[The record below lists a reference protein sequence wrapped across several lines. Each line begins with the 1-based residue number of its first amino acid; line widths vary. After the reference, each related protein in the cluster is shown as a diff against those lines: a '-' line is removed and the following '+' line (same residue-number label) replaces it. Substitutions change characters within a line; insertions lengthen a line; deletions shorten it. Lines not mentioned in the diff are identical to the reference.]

1 MITSCFQLVGR
12 HQNRHNITDMKF
24 GRTIKL
30 FLIDGDTNGRL
41 TCELSNWTGKAYKLP
56 RNLIKIC
63 TDRPE
68 IQTTGVYMLLNKST
82 DLSKKG
88 QLYIGEAEN
97 IFNRIT
103 QHVKEKD
110 FWNEAIVFISKDDN
124 LNKAHIKYLENR
136 LHDIACSANR
146 YELINNQKPTQSSI
160 SESDKSEMEEFLSN
174 ILTLV
179 STLGYNAFE
188 QIRQADT
195 KLLPDKEEDLFYISA
210 TRGAN
215 ATGKT
220 TSEGFVVF
228 ENSQVADPITNS
240 YPKTMQKLRDTLISD
255 GVIVKENDKLIMK
268 RDYLFS
274 SSSSAAMIIMGRSAN
289 GLTEWKMKSGKTL
302 QNFETGENN

>member
-1 MITSCFQLVGR
+1 
-12 HQNRHNITDMKF
+12 MKF
-24 GRTIKL
+24 GKTIKL

-56 RNLIKIC
+56 RNLIKTC

-68 IQTTGVYMLLNKST
+68 IQTTGVYMLLNKCA
-82 DLSKKG
+82 DLSEKG

-97 IFNRIT
+97 IFNRLT

-136 LHDIACSANR
+136 LHDIAYSANR

-160 SESDKSEMEEFLSN
+160 SESDKAEMEEFLAN
-174 ILTLV
+174 ILTLI

-188 QIRQADT
+188 KIRQADT
-195 KLLPDKEEDLFYISA
+195 KVQPDKEEDLFYITA
-210 TRGAN
+210 ARGAN
-215 ATGKT
+215 GVGKT

-240 YPKTMQKLRDTLISD
+240 YPKTMQKLRDTLISE
-255 GVIVKENDKLIMK
+255 GVIVEKNDKLIMK

-302 QNFETGENN
+302 QDFETGENN

>member
-1 MITSCFQLVGR
+1 
-12 HQNRHNITDMKF
+12 MKF
-24 GRTIKL
+24 GKTIKL

-68 IQTTGVYMLLNKST
+68 IQTTGVYMLLNKSA
-82 DLSKKG
+82 DLSEKG

-97 IFNRIT
+97 IFNRLT

-160 SESDKSEMEEFLSN
+160 SESDKAEMEEFLAN

-188 QIRQADT
+188 QIRQADI
-195 KLLPDKEEDLFYISA
+195 KVQPDKEEDLFYISA

-215 ATGKT
+215 GIGKT

-240 YPKTMQKLRDTLISD
+240 YPKTMQKLRDTLISE

-302 QNFETGENN
+302 QDYESGESN

>member
-1 MITSCFQLVGR
+1 
-12 HQNRHNITDMKF
+12 MKF

-56 RNLIKIC
+56 RNLIRIC

-82 DLSKKG
+82 DLSIKG

-97 IFNRIT
+97 IFNRLT
-103 QHVKEKD
+103 QHIKEKD

-136 LHDIACSANR
+136 LHDIAWSANR

-195 KLLPDKEEDLFYISA
+195 KVQPDKEEDLFYISA

-215 ATGKT
+215 GIGKT

-240 YPKTMQKLRDTLISD
+240 YPKTMQKLRDTLISE
-255 GVIVKENDKLIMK
+255 GVIVKENDNLIMK
-268 RDYLFS
+268 RDYLFC

-302 QNFETGENN
+302 QDFESGENN

>member
-1 MITSCFQLVGR
+1 
-12 HQNRHNITDMKF
+12 MKF
-24 GRTIKL
+24 GKTIKL

-68 IQTTGVYMLLNKST
+68 IQTTGVYILLNKSA
-82 DLSKKG
+82 DLSEKG

-97 IFNRIT
+97 IFNRLT

-110 FWNEAIVFISKDDN
+110 FWNEAIIFISKDDN

-136 LHDIACSANR
+136 LHDIASSANR

-160 SESDKSEMEEFLSN
+160 SESDKAEMEEFLAN

-188 QIRQADT
+188 RIRQADT
-195 KLLPDKEEDLFYISA
+195 KVLPDKEKDLFFITA

-215 ATGKT
+215 GIGKT

-228 ENSQVADPITNS
+228 ENSKVADPVTNS
-240 YPKTMQKLRDTLISD
+240 YPKIMQKLRDTLISE
-255 GVIVKENDKLIMK
+255 GVIVKDKDKMILK

-302 QNFETGENN
+302 QDFETGENN

>member
-1 MITSCFQLVGR
+1 
-12 HQNRHNITDMKF
+12 MKF
-24 GRTIKL
+24 GKTIKL

-41 TCELSNWTGKAYKLP
+41 TCELSNWTGKAYKIP

-68 IQTTGVYMLLNKST
+68 IQTTGVYLLLNKSA
-82 DLSKKG
+82 DLSEIG
-88 QLYIGEAEN
+88 QLYIGEAED
-97 IFNRIT
+97 IFKRLT

-136 LHDIACSANR
+136 LHDIGLAANR
-146 YELINNQKPTQSSI
+146 YELINTQKPTQSSI
-160 SESDKSEMEEFLSN
+160 SESDKAEMEEFLAN

-188 QIRQADT
+188 KIRQADT
-195 KLLPDKEEDLFYISA
+195 KEQPDKEEDLFYITA

-215 ATGKT
+215 GIGKT

-228 ENSQVADPITNS
+228 ENSQVADPVTNS
-240 YPKTMQKLRDTLISD
+240 YPKTMQKLRDALITE
-255 GVIVKENDKLIMK
+255 GVIFNEKDKLILE

-302 QNFETGENN
+302 QEFETGENN

>member
-1 MITSCFQLVGR
+1 
-12 HQNRHNITDMKF
+12 MKF
-24 GRTIKL
+24 GKTIKL

-68 IQTTGVYMLLNKST
+68 IQTTGVYMLLNKSA
-82 DLSKKG
+82 DLSEKG

-97 IFNRIT
+97 IFNRLT

-160 SESDKSEMEEFLSN
+160 SESDKAEMEEFLSN

-188 QIRQADT
+188 QIRQVDT
-195 KLLPDKEEDLFYISA
+195 KAQTDNGEDLFYISA

-215 ATGKT
+215 GIGKT

-240 YPKTMQKLRDTLISD
+240 YPKTMQKLRDTLISE

-302 QNFETGENN
+302 QEYETGENN

>member
-1 MITSCFQLVGR
+1 
-12 HQNRHNITDMKF
+12 MKF
-24 GRTIKL
+24 GKTIKL

-56 RNLIKIC
+56 RNSIKIC

-68 IQTTGVYMLLNKST
+68 IQTTGVYMLLNKSA
-82 DLSKKG
+82 DLSEKG
-88 QLYIGEAEN
+88 QLYIGEAED
-97 IFNRIT
+97 IFKRLT

-110 FWNEAIVFISKDDN
+110 FWNESIVFISKDDN

-136 LHDIACSANR
+136 LHEIASSANR
-146 YELINNQKPTQSSI
+146 YELINTQKPTQSSI
-160 SESDKSEMEEFLSN
+160 SESDKAEMEEFLAN

-188 QIRQADT
+188 QIRQVNT
-195 KLLPDKEEDLFYISA
+195 KVQPDKEEDLFYIS
-210 TRGAN
+210 TVRGAN
-215 ATGKT
+215 GIGKT
-220 TSEGFVVF
+220 TNEGFVVF
-228 ENSQVADPITNS
+228 ENSQVADPVTNS
-240 YPKTMQKLRDTLISD
+240 YPKTMQKLRETLISE
-255 GVIVKENDKLIMK
+255 GVIVNEQDKLILK

-302 QNFETGENN
+302 QVFESGENN

>member
-1 MITSCFQLVGR
+1 
-12 HQNRHNITDMKF
+12 MKF
-24 GRTIKL
+24 GKTIKL

-68 IQTTGVYMLLNKST
+68 IQTTGVYMLLNKSA
-82 DLSKKG
+82 DLSEKG

-97 IFNRIT
+97 IFNRLT

-160 SESDKSEMEEFLSN
+160 SEPDKAEMEEFLSN

-195 KLLPDKEEDLFYISA
+195 KVQPDKEEDLFYITA

-215 ATGKT
+215 GIGKT

-228 ENSQVADPITNS
+228 ENSQVAEPITNS
-240 YPKTMQKLRDTLISD
+240 YPKTMQKIRDTLISE
-255 GVIVKENDKLIMK
+255 GVIVKENDKLITK

-302 QNFETGENN
+302 QDFETGVNN

>member
-1 MITSCFQLVGR
+1 
-12 HQNRHNITDMKF
+12 MKF
-24 GRTIKL
+24 GKTIKL

-68 IQTTGVYMLLNKST
+68 IQTTGVYMLLNKSA
-82 DLSKKG
+82 DLSEKG

-97 IFNRIT
+97 IFNRLT

-136 LHDIACSANR
+136 LHDIATSANR
-146 YELINNQKPTQSSI
+146 YELINNQRPTQSSI
-160 SESDKSEMEEFLSN
+160 SESDKAEMEEFLAN

-195 KLLPDKEEDLFYISA
+195 KVQPDKEEDLFYITA

-215 ATGKT
+215 GIGKT

-228 ENSQVADPITNS
+228 EYSQVADPVTNS
-240 YPKTMQKLRDTLISD
+240 YPKTMQKLRDALISD
-255 GVIVKENDKLIMK
+255 GVIVKDNDKMILK

-302 QNFETGENN
+302 QDFETGENN

>member
-1 MITSCFQLVGR
+1 
-12 HQNRHNITDMKF
+12 MKF
-24 GRTIKL
+24 GKTIKL

-41 TCELSNWTGKAYKLP
+41 ACELSNWTGKAYKLP

-68 IQTTGVYMLLNKST
+68 IQTTGVYMLLNKSA
-82 DLSKKG
+82 DLSEKG

-97 IFNRIT
+97 IFNRLT

-136 LHDIACSANR
+136 LYEIATSANR
-146 YELINNQKPTQSSI
+146 YELINNQIPTQSSI
-160 SESDKSEMEEFLSN
+160 SESDKAEMEEFLAN
-174 ILTLV
+174 ILILV

-195 KLLPDKEEDLFYISA
+195 KVQPYKEEDLFFITA
-210 TRGAN
+210 ARGAN
-215 ATGKT
+215 GTGKT

-240 YPKTMQKLRDTLISD
+240 YPKIMQKLRNTLISE
-255 GVIVKENDKLIMK
+255 GVIVKENDKLIVK
-268 RDYLFS
+268 HDYLFS

-302 QNFETGENN
+302 QDFETGENN

>member
-1 MITSCFQLVGR
+1 MG
-12 HQNRHNITDMKF
+12 F
-24 GRTIKL
+24 GKTIKL
-30 FLIDGDTNGRL
+30 FLIDGNTSGRL
-41 TCELSNWTGKAYKLP
+41 TCELSNWTGKSYKLP

-68 IQTTGVYMLLNKST
+68 IQTTGVYMLINKKA
-82 DLSKKG
+82 DLSEKG

-97 IFNRIT
+97 IYNRLT

-136 LHDIACSANR
+136 LHEIASSTNR

-160 SESDKSEMEEFLSN
+160 SESDKAEMEEFLSN

-179 STLGYNAFE
+179 SILGYNAFE
-188 QIRQADT
+188 QIRQIDAKGT
-195 KLLPDKEEDLFYISA
+195 FNNNEDLFYISA
-210 TRGAN
+210 IRGAN
-215 ATGKT
+215 GVGKATN
-220 TSEGFVVF
+220 EGFVVF
-228 ENSQVADPITNS
+228 KNSQIANPVTNS
-240 YPKTMQKLRDTLISD
+240 YPKAMQKFRDALISD
-255 GVIVKENDKLIMK
+255 GVIVKDKDKLIIK
-268 RDYLFS
+268 QDYLFS

-302 QNFETGENN
+302 QDFETGDDK

>member
-1 MITSCFQLVGR
+1 
-12 HQNRHNITDMKF
+12 MKF
-24 GRTIKL
+24 GKTIKL

-68 IQTTGVYMLLNKST
+68 IQTTGVYMLLNKSA
-82 DLSKKG
+82 DLSEKG

-97 IFNRIT
+97 IFNRLT

-160 SESDKSEMEEFLSN
+160 SESDKAEMEEFLSN
-174 ILTLV
+174 ILTLI

-195 KLLPDKEEDLFYISA
+195 KVQPDKEEDLFYITA

-215 ATGKT
+215 GIGKT

-240 YPKTMQKLRDTLISD
+240 YPKTMQKLRDTLISE

-302 QNFETGENN
+302 QDFETGENN

>member
-1 MITSCFQLVGR
+1 
-12 HQNRHNITDMKF
+12 MKF
-24 GRTIKL
+24 GKTIKL

-68 IQTTGVYMLLNKST
+68 IQTTGVYMLLNKSA
-82 DLSKKG
+82 DLSEKG

-97 IFNRIT
+97 IFNRLT

-136 LHDIACSANR
+136 LHDIATSANR
-146 YELINNQKPTQSSI
+146 YELINNQRPTQSSI
-160 SESDKSEMEEFLSN
+160 SESDKAEMEEFLAN

-195 KLLPDKEEDLFYISA
+195 NVQPNKEEDLFYITA

-215 ATGKT
+215 GIGKT

-228 ENSQVADPITNS
+228 EYSQVADPVTNS
-240 YPKTMQKLRDTLISD
+240 YPKTMQKLRDALISD
-255 GVIVKENDKLIMK
+255 GVIVKDNDKMILK

-302 QNFETGENN
+302 QDFETGENN

>member
-1 MITSCFQLVGR
+1 
-12 HQNRHNITDMKF
+12 MKF
-24 GRTIKL
+24 GKTIKL

-68 IQTTGVYMLLNKST
+68 IQTTGVYMLLNKSA
-82 DLSKKG
+82 DLSEKG

-97 IFNRIT
+97 IFNRLT
-103 QHVKEKD
+103 QHVREKD

-124 LNKAHIKYLENR
+124 LNKAHIKYIENR
-136 LHDIACSANR
+136 LHDIATSANR
-146 YELINNQKPTQSSI
+146 YELINNQRPTQSSI
-160 SESDKSEMEEFLSN
+160 SESDKAEMEEFLAN

-195 KLLPDKEEDLFYISA
+195 KVQPDKEEDLFYITA

-215 ATGKT
+215 GTGKT

-228 ENSQVADPITNS
+228 ENSQVADPVTNS
-240 YPKTMQKLRDTLISD
+240 YPKTIQNLRDTLISE
-255 GVIVKENDKLIMK
+255 GVIVKDNDKMILK

-302 QNFETGENN
+302 QDFETGENN